1 MQKKAERE
9 ELDATIPKFHDEL
22 NKNSGETKMPKD
34 ISGREA
40 MYQKL

>member
-9 ELDATIPKFHDEL
+9 DDATIPKFHDEL